1 MTQTNNKIDTL
12 LVKHPNL
19 SKEEAIKIFADKN
32 ERKKKKRAE
41 KVERNNIKILTNKES
56 RSENQA
62 D

>member
-41 KVERNNIKILTNKES
+41 KAERIIAKKQINDKT
-56 RSENQA
+56 
-62 D
+62 

>member
-41 KVERNNIKILTNKES
+41 KSERIIAKKLINDKT
-56 RSENQA
+56 
-62 D
+62 